1 MALLQMTLE
10 LEKTQKE
17 QQTKQGNVHLKN
29 MATLGSP
36 QISLYSPILHG
47 ANPGANQ
54 LPLRKKPK
62 ERGSIRLGP
71 GQSGAFGAFWCL
83 CHRDDGWQHGRWHLG
98 WGMMGCSGV
107 VGIRGGG
114 RVAMGLRLGFGVVTL
129 L

>member
-54 LPLRKKPK
+54 LPLRKNPRSADPSAWVQGKVA
-62 ERGSIRLGP
+62 RLAP
-71 GQSGAFGAFWCL
+71 FGAFVTVTM
-83 CHRDDGWQHGRWHLG
+83 DGSTADGTL
-98 WGMMGCSGV
+98 
-107 VGIRGGG
+107 VGG
-114 RVAMGLRLGFGVVTL
+114 
-129 L
+129 